1 MAKPMLVSKRRRSQ
15 ETAIAQPVQQ
25 QPAKIRPAPPAAV
38 PVPVPV
44 PVLSDGERYRQ
55 ISLCAYFRAERRGF
69 APGHM
74 WDDWLAAEQEVAARN
89 ARVVS
94 KP

>member
-25 QPAKIRPAPPAAV
+25 QPAKIRPAPPSAV
-38 PVPVPV
+38 PTI